1 MMLGN
6 EHSIFSNISNLYIFS
21 EKSALHSCKIELFVE
36 GENVARGQEP
46 PHLRLVGWVHV
57 HTVHVFGFLFTW
69 AIELVVICMLKN
81 GRYL

>member
-21 EKSALHSCKIELFVE
+21 EKSALHSCKIEVFVE
-36 GENVARGQEP
+36 GENVARGQE